1 MPAITPVSGVPSV
14 GTTIAPFLIDGASA
28 VGSTVTVTQATSVV
42 ATPAGSAAPTTSYYK
57 VTNLAPAAFYAV
69 SFNNAQSDI
78 NIKVG
83 GSIGL
88 FGGSATPI
96 CSSSYVE
103 PITEGCVAQAVASSA
118 DAAIGELYIAI
129 ENKAATDSS
138 FNLNIRN
145 TIQVVI
151 NEGMFDKPMPL
162 DTSAPVQVMAKGG
175 GFSYYLIGA
184 DALLDPFDQGCHH
197 VS

>member
-1 MPAITPVSGVPSV
+1 MKNSKYHHAVYLLSLFAGAALILTGCGGSGGGSAATSLPAITPVSGVPSV

-69 SFNNAQSDI
+69 SFSNAQSDI

-103 PITEGCVAQAVASSA
+103 PITEGCVAQAVP
-118 DAAIGELYIAI
+118 
-129 ENKAATDSS
+129 TS
-138 FNLNIRN
+138 F
-145 TIQVVI
+145 
-151 NEGMFDKPMPL
+151 PL
-162 DTSAPVQVMAKGG
+162 FV
-175 GFSYYLIGA
+175 
-184 DALLDPFDQGCHH
+184 
-197 VS
+197 